1 MPGTTR
7 HGLENSTYNTRAI
20 ECADFAEELV
30 AKGFVAESF
39 ADVKDEATYQ
49 KIVDAYGG
57 EDSEW
62 APHLDRL
69 TYIYKAQTRFY
80 EMLDAWRD
88 GDIETV
94 RHTEPCLH
102 NELDAAC
109 ATLIFASPAASVLA
123 APSCPGASAR
133 TQGCVAGAG
142 GSVRIFTVLVHVCE
156 LSADGSVTGGNA
168 KLGSFLV
175 PRRFILWVLTVAR
188 W

>member
-142 GSVRIFTVLVHVCE
+142 GLDLPRGWGRSARRVRHLR
-156 LSADGSVTGGNA
+156 
-168 KLGSFLV
+168 
-175 PRRFILWVLTVAR
+175 P
-188 W
+188 

>member
-94 RHTEPCLH
+94 RHTEHCLH
-102 NELDAAC
+102 KTMLDAAC
-109 ATLIFASPAASVLA
+109 ATLIRRCRFC
-123 APSCPGASAR
+123 SCCPFLPEIGR
-133 TQGCVAGAG
+133 Y
-142 GSVRIFTVLVHVCE
+142 
-156 LSADGSVTGGNA
+156 LSAMRIA
-168 KLGSFLV
+168 
-175 PRRFILWVLTVAR
+175 RR
-188 W
+188 

>member
-1 MPGTTR
+1 MGAFVPGTTR

-94 RHTEPCLH
+94 RDAKPCLH
-102 NELDAAC
+102 NDA
-109 ATLIFASPAASVLA
+109 
-123 APSCPGASAR
+123 
-133 TQGCVAGAG
+133 GCCLRN
-142 GSVRIFTVLVHVCE
+142 S
-156 LSADGSVTGGNA
+156 D
-168 KLGSFLV
+168 
-175 PRRFILWVLTVAR
+175 
-188 W
+188 